1 MLDDEGMLDEEDEDM
16 LDEDEDMLDEED
28 EDMLDEEGTIGTAFP
43 LLSMVYV
50 VVIVVV

>member
-1 MLDDEGMLDEEDEDM
+1 MMRTCLDE
-16 LDEDEDMLDEED
+16 EDEDMLDEED